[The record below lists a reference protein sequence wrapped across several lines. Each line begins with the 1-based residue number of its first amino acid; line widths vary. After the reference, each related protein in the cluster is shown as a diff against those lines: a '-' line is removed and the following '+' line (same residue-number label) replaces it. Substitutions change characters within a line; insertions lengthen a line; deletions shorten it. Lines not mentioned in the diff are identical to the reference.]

1 MNSECEFH
9 KFHIKK
15 SKFNERIIAA
25 GTLKG
30 FCIVHNYR
38 PYLLFSGRTEIIFV
52 RFSESKQQEFKCNKI
67 ANGYVFAAFCFP
79 ILLMVVSMVLYN

>member
-52 RFSESKQQEFKCNKI
+52 WFSESKQQEFKCNKI
-67 ANGYVFAAFCFP
+67 ANGSPPFVFQYC
-79 ILLMVVSMVLYN
+79 